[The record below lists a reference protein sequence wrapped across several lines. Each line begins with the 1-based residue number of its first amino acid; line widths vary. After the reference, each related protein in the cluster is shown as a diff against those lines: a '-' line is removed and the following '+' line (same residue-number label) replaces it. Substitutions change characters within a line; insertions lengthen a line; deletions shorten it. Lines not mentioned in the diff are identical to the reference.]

1 MTNIDK
7 TYVLAGNEGDSRKAE
22 NLYGFLHDVGNRNST
37 ARNNANYLKNHWQSA
52 YVTHV
57 VGAEGIF
64 EVGAPGYV
72 SWGALNANPY
82 APFQIELENTDNQAD
97 FEKGYRN
104 YIALAREMAGE
115 YGIPLT
121 LDAGGAGTPGIK
133 SHKWVSDNI
142 GGDHQ
147 DPYAYLAS
155 HGISKDQLAHDL
167 ANGLGD
173 TVITAPVEA
182 PHSKPE
188 TKPAGTWTDDDGT
201 VVTLENGV
209 FRPDRKLTDW
219 YYPGYKPT
227 GAIFNAGSSITYK
240 GWTTANGY
248 LYVAYNGYGS
258 DAGRT
263 CYVACRDASTREPFG
278 TFE

>member
-1 MTNIDK
+1 MDINTQ
-7 TYVLAGNEGDSRKAE
+7 YALAAGEGDSRKAE
-22 NLYGFLHDVGNRNST
+22 NLYGILHDVGTPNGK
-37 ARNNANYLKNHWQSA
+37 ARNVAIFEKRTFNNA
-52 YVTHV
+52 YVTHA

-64 EVGAPGYV
+64 QIGTPGYV
-72 SWGALNANPY
+72 SWGALDANPY

-97 FEKGYRN
+97 FEKGYAN
-104 YIALAREMAGE
+104 YIALAREMADK
-115 YGIPLT
+115 YGIPKT
-121 LDAGGAGTPGIK
+121 LDVGGAGTPGLK
-133 SHKWVSDNI
+133 THKWVSDNI

-155 HGISKDQLAHDL
+155 HGISKEQFARDL
-167 ANGLGD
+167 ANGINGAV
-173 TVITAPVEA
+173 TTASVTQSA
-182 PHSKPE
+182 PSTPQ
-188 TKPAGTWTDDDGT
+188 ASSGTWTDDDGT

-240 GWTTANGY
+240 GYTTANGY
-248 LYVAYNGYGS
+248 VYVAYNGYGS

-263 CYVACRDASTREPFG
+263 CYVACRDANTHEPLG